1 MHVSKP
7 VVAATVAEGEGLVV
21 DPELMETRRV
31 NIMNVGPTLD
41 DRVSKV
47 VGLSIGSAAMVSDCR
62 NLLDPAT
69 SSPRIAP
76 GWRGGSGRRCP
87 RRSVPHPVPAP
98 AIRVHLG
105 RR

>member
-69 SSPRIAP
+69 SSPRD
-76 GWRGGSGRRCP
+76 RK
-87 RRSVPHPVPAP
+87 SVV
-98 AIRVHLG
+98 
-105 RR
+105 